1 MAHRVSKSQTGL
13 KQLSAYAQPV
23 KWSVGKLMSPFH
35 ETGAQSGAP
44 SRKVVQGL
52 HTDAQDE
59 AAKNSH

>member
-1 MAHRVSKSQTGL
+1 MAHRVSKSQTGM
-13 KQLSAYAQPV
+13 KQLSTYAQPV
-23 KWSVGKLMSPFH
+23 NWSVGKLMSPFH

-52 HTDAQDE
+52 HMDAQDE